1 MGIPSWCR
9 RVARLPVTGTLRR
22 LASAWLPHRCALCD
36 GPGSPGLDLC
46 WTCLSVLPA
55 LHRPLDGWLACIGC
69 GEPVAPPRPPPRSRG
84 CAAPA
89 DTPGHAGADPEETI
103 TAVRCKRCLTL
114 VPPFAQLIAPWRFAA
129 PVDRWVRDL
138 KHRRAMPNARLFG
151 TVIARAVVAS
161 APHAPGTASGA
172 APLLLPVPLHARRLR
187 ERGFNHAEAIAGW
200 AARELGLAVHARSAV
215 RVLDT
220 GSLAVRSRA
229 ERQLAIRGAFRV
241 HDAVADRHVVL
252 VDDVLTSGATAG
264 ELARECHDTGA
275 ASVSLW
281 VVARTCV
288 APSGSPEPGAPAPRL
303 DSSRASTGGSAA

>member
-1 MGIPSWCR
+1 
-9 RVARLPVTGTLRR
+9 V
-22 LASAWLPHRCALCD
+22 
-36 GPGSPGLDLC
+36 
-46 WTCLSVLPA
+46 
-55 LHRPLDGWLACIGC
+55 
-69 GEPVAPPRPPPRSRG
+69 
-84 CAAPA
+84 PA
-89 DTPGHAGADPEETI
+89 DAPGHAGVGPGETI
-103 TAVRCKRCLTL
+103 TAVRCERCRTL
-114 VPPFAQLIAPWRFAA
+114 VAPFAQLVAPWRFAA

-161 APHAPGTASGA
+161 ASQAPGRAPGSAPGA
-172 APLLLPVPLHARRLR
+172 APVLLPVPLHARRLR

-220 GSLAVRSRA
+220 GSLAERSRA

-288 APSGSPEPGAPAPRL
+288 TPSGPLEPGAPAPRL
-303 DSSRASTGGSAA
+303 DSSRASTGGNAD